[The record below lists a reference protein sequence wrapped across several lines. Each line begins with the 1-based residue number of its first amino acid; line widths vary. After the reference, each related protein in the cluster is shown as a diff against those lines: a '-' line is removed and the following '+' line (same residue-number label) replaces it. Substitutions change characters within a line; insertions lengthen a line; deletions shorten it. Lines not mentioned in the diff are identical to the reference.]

1 MGDRPPESQGNGILK
16 KINFGLKRIYRET
29 IKKIPEMK
37 NIKPYANYLEESF
50 SDPFNDYPNED
61 PTGGRKIHHAGPIPK
76 EIERLEDKFL
86 EMLEE
91 AKKPSPE
98 DLLKILKEFDK
109 MNLNLETLAYFYKLL
124 KEENPEF
131 DYTKILAGGGTPS
144 AAATEAAKIVAD
156 RAGIKLKGL

>member
-1 MGDRPPESQGNGILK
+1 
-16 KINFGLKRIYRET
+16 
-29 IKKIPEMK
+29 MK
-37 NIKPYANYLEESF
+37 NIKPYTNYLEESF
-50 SDPFNDYPNED
+50 SDPFNDYPKED
-61 PTGGRKIHHAGPIPK
+61 LTIGGKFSLLNPENPDTKQLG
-76 EIERLEDKFL
+76 RLEDRFL
-86 EMLEE
+86 KMLEE
-91 AKKPSPE
+91 ARKPSPE

>member
-1 MGDRPPESQGNGILK
+1 MGDSPPESQGNGILK

-109 MNLNLETLAYFYKLL
+109 MNVDIETLALVFNLL
-124 KEENPEF
+124 RKENPEF
-131 DYTKILAGGGTPS
+131 DFQKAVLSGGFPS
-144 AAATEAAKIVAD
+144 AASKEAVKIIGD
-156 RAGIKLKGL
+156 RVKKAGF